1 MGMPIV
7 PQRTPCERL
16 HTCWYVKSH
25 DLRRGYSLTT
35 PADRELILVP
45 KKGRPVT
52 QCHHCRQERKKRSAH
67 VSCDC
72 AQPEKQLHSKEK
84 CIHLREAEEKAKVTA
99 GTRLDDLSDKDPAHL
114 ARIAEEQGCCCGHGG
129 RCTCALLMNEP
140 GDGSLPHGPAVKPK
154 LEKATSEGSIT
165 VFQNGHHK
173 PVHRKNH
180 AAHECG
186 MPYKVPMPR
195 PPVESNVSAAARRSF
210 ESLALDTYQTLPPSA
225 YLPLTSAPFNT
236 ERRKSKSE
244 QPSPKIAGMSD
255 GMNDFGEGKLANL
268 DFSTL
273 SQTQTNQSVQSATSA
288 SFGIPSFDPVSGVA
302 DSSYDPWSA
311 FPSADSMT
319 MPNNN
324 PFTVWPTSTD
334 NMHLTQPALTA
345 ASSGT
350 TSEIDEIPAI
360 DDNLDYMPSIS
371 EDPMINFP
379 NLATGNSPQF
389 NRRSLPPGFFGNADF
404 GAGAGAVSSE
414 WTVPEGNFSTA
425 SMDKTQMQQN
435 RQPTSFDQ
443 AWQMTDI
450 RPLTNTA
457 ARVGGPP
464 SGTRPQSRS
473 FGPSSAPNDDIIKQL
488 FPDIDINGSMFGNS
502 LQVSNLATP
511 RSTNRMQQVNP
522 TSAPLDFGP
531 MDESSNGFTAQRWSD
546 GSMTIPSDLVT
557 SSYNDFSQDYS
568 NPDFAGNWSQ

>member
-1 MGMPIV
+1 MTACANEV
-7 PQRTPCERL
+7 
-16 HTCWYVKSH
+16 
-25 DLRRGYSLTT
+25 
-35 PADRELILVP
+35 ADRELTLVP

-84 CIHLREAEEKAKVTA
+84 CIHLREAEEKAKAAT
-99 GTRLDDLSDKDPAHL
+99 TSRQDDGSDKDPAHL

-129 RCTCALLMNEP
+129 PCTCALLMREP

-186 MPYKVPMPR
+186 MPYKMPMPR
-195 PPVESNVSAAARRSF
+195 QNVDPNLSAAARRSVD
-210 ESLALDTYQTLPPSA
+210 SLALDTYQALPPSA
-225 YLPLTSAPFNT
+225 YMPLTSAPFNT

-244 QPSPKIAGMSD
+244 QPSPKITGMAD
-255 GMNDFGEGKLANL
+255 AFNDFGESKLANL
-268 DFSTL
+268 DFGTL
-273 SQTQTNQSVQSATSA
+273 SQTQTNQSIQSATSG
-288 SFGIPSFDPVSGVA
+288 SFGMPSFDPMSGVA
-302 DSSYDPWSA
+302 DSTYDPWSA
-311 FPSADSMT
+311 FPSGDSMS

-324 PFTVWPTSTD
+324 PFTVWPTSTE

-350 TSEIDEIPAI
+350 TSEIDEIPPI
-360 DDNLDYMPSIS
+360 DDTLDYMPSIQ
-371 EDPMINFP
+371 EDPVINFP
-379 NLATGNSPQF
+379 NVATGNSPQF
-389 NRRSLPPGFFGNADF
+389 NRRSLPPGFFGNAEF
-404 GAGAGAVSSE
+404 GAGAVGNE
-414 WTVPEGNFSTA
+414 WSMPDGNYVNA
-425 SMDKTQMQQN
+425 NMNKTQMQQT

-443 AWQMTDI
+443 AWQMTDV

-457 ARVGGPP
+457 ARIGGLPTT
-464 SGTRPQSRS
+464 TRPPSRS
-473 FGPSSAPNDDIIKQL
+473 FGPSSAPNEDIIKQL

-502 LQVSNLATP
+502 PQMSSLGTP
-511 RSTNRMQQVNP
+511 RSVNRMQQVNP

-531 MDESSNGFTAQRWSD
+531 MDESSNGFTSQPWAD
-546 GSMTIPSDLVT
+546 GSMTIPSDIAT
-557 SSYNDFSQDYS
+557 SSYADFNQDYS
-568 NPDFAGNWSQ
+568 NPDFSGNWSQ